1 MTQPLNV
8 GIFRPLKRAYGD
20 EINTFMRAYVKHISK
35 VEFLLAY
42 HGAYNKAITRENIAG
57 GFRGAGLI
65 PHNPEAVL
73 SKVDVKMAT
82 PEGSRPSS
90 AHSSAWESKTPK
102 TSKEALS
109 QSKLVRGHISRYQG
123 SSPTKIFEKTE
134 QMAKGI
140 KYIAHLLALSE
151 KENSNL
157 RRANEALSKR
167 RRAKKIQVR

>member
-1 MTQPLNV
+1 MTQPLDV
-8 GIFRPLKRAYGD
+8 GIFGLLKHAYGD

-73 SKVDVKMAT
+73 SKVDIKMAT

-90 AHSSAWESKTPK
+90 AHFSAWESKTPK

-109 QSKLVRGHISRYQG
+109 
-123 SSPTKIFEKTE
+123 
-134 QMAKGI
+134 
-140 KYIAHLLALSE
+140 
-151 KENSNL
+151 
-157 RRANEALSKR
+157 
-167 RRAKKIQVR
+167 